1 MSVSETNPYD
11 VQESVTARQA
21 IVPPRS
27 RDSPS
32 QGSAVGCILGRAGV
46 LWARSPPPA
55 MPRASSGA
63 QSQGGRGAA
72 PEEPSLSPQS
82 QASGLR
88 PTQPCSDPRGPS
100 ARHPCLITAR
110 AG

>member
-32 QGSAVGCILGRAGV
+32 QGSAVGMHPGEGGGA
-46 LWARSPPPA
+46 WARSPPPA

-63 QSQGGRGAA
+63 QSQGGR
-72 PEEPSLSPQS
+72 ELLQKSP
-82 QASGLR
+82 A
-88 PTQPCSDPRGPS
+88 
-100 ARHPCLITAR
+100 
-110 AG
+110 